1 MSLFFLVLGLSIGS
15 FINVLVYRLRVA
27 ESIMGRSFCPHCRNK
42 VAWYD
47 NIPLVS
53 FVLLRF
59 RCRNC
64 KERISWQYPLVEALT
79 GIIFLAIGSKFFS
92 FDDMYSWFLTG
103 YYFFISASLISI
115 VAYDMLYME
124 IPSIVLWV
132 ATAFALA
139 FNFLFDIEKGQL
151 LSFANGLTLS
161 GLAASAAAFAF
172 FFSLSKF
179 SKEKWMGM
187 GDAYLVILL
196 GFIVGWPEILFALFS
211 AFSIGAICGIIL
223 ILFKKKKMESQL
235 PFAPFLVLGT
245 LLTLFF
251 YQAVMDWYLGLFNL

>member
-1 MSLFFLVLGLSIGS
+1 MLLFFLVLGLAIGS
-15 FINVLVYRLRVA
+15 FINVLVYRLRIA

-64 KERISWQYPLVEALT
+64 KEKISWQYPLVEALT
-79 GIIFLAIGSKFFS
+79 GMIFLAIGWKFFS
-92 FDDMYSWFLTG
+92 FDDFQSWFLTG
-103 YYFFISASLISI
+103 YYLFISASLISI
-115 VAYDMLYME
+115 VVYDMLYME

-132 ATAFALA
+132 TIVFALV
-139 FNFLFDIEKGQL
+139 FDFIFDIENGQI
-151 LSFANGLTLS
+151 LSFVNGLTLS
-161 GLAASAAAFAF
+161 GLVASAAAFAF

-179 SKEKWMGM
+179 SKERWMGM

-196 GFIVGWPEILFALFS
+196 GLIVGWPKVLFALFS
-211 AFSIGAICGIIL
+211 AFSVGAICGIIL
-223 ILFKKKKMESQL
+223 ILLKKKKMESQL

-245 LLTLFF
+245 LLTIFF
-251 YQAVMDWYLGLFNL
+251 YQFIMSWYLGLFNL